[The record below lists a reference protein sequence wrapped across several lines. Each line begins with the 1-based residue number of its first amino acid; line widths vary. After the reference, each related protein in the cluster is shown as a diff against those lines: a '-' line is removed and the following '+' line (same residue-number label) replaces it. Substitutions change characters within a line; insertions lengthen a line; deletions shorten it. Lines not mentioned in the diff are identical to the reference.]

1 MSERLS
7 PDRRSFTQ
15 FLPSLFHHIGSRVLR
30 GSAGDRIDPQ
40 WLPELIQIR
49 QEIKSGRLDL
59 NAVIHRLVRLT
70 QRVLGADGAGVWLF
84 TSDEIFYSAGAGN
97 ASNDERLRLEVIS
110 KLASTWQLR
119 RNSPPRLGD
128 PTGIFTV
135 YETNYDPGW
144 AMSLLVEPICRG
156 HNIAGALAVFSD
168 KVNAFAERDAA
179 NIHLLA
185 DVLAQALNKAEEA
198 GLQESVALEPA
209 AMLQLIEKIIPAL
222 RRMLENDENA
232 RQSKRGL
239 PQSETEHELP
249 PVRIGTELLRESPEA
264 REECRAI
271 EVSDGTRTV
280 PDLESRPPIRD
291 SAASHVLQETSAAGI
306 GVSGALE
313 SNVVET
319 STRWAVLHQKY
330 EHRVAFVKNY
340 ISGTLAVLR
349 LAGCWLFNRVE
360 NAVHQ
365 VWHVAR
371 YHNNPLQ
378 RPVKTAH
385 RGVQG
390 VKASISIVA
399 KSARNRVRSATAFRS
414 NLPTVQPKR
423 SLPALWRTAPVVGI
437 LVITTTFII
446 LRTRLHNPARTTAS
460 SSRTTT
466 HENNIPLSEGTP
478 EYRETAQTDR
488 DAKASPREAYVT
500 EPVETPASLL
510 VSHLQVTD
518 RMTKDALR
526 ALSPYEL
533 AGLRRRAEFGD
544 DSAAFQLGMAYEI
557 GRGLP
562 QSCTT
567 AARWVTRAASEGNAA
582 AQYNLGLRYR
592 DGDGVPVNEE
602 EAAKWLRKA
611 AARQSSGAQLALTAR

>member
-15 FLPSLFHHIGSRVLR
+15 FLPALFHHIGSRALG

-49 QEIKSGRLDL
+49 QAIKSGRLDL

-84 TSDEIFYSAGAGN
+84 TSDDIFYSAGAGS

-110 KLASTWQLR
+110 KLANTWQLR
-119 RNSPPRLGD
+119 RNSPPRLGNQ
-128 PTGIFTV
+128 TGIVTV

-156 HNIAGALAVFSD
+156 YNVAGALAVLSD

-209 AMLQLIEKIIPAL
+209 AMLQLIERIIPAL
-222 RRMLENDENA
+222 RRMSENDA
-232 RQSKRGL
+232 DAPQSKCRL
-239 PQSETEHELP
+239 PRSETEYELSAP
-249 PVRIGTELLRESPEA
+249 CIDTEPLRESAEA
-264 REECRAI
+264 GQELHAI
-271 EVSDGTRTV
+271 EVTGRSRTLR
-280 PDLESRPPIRD
+280 DQESRAPISY
-291 SAASHVLQETSAAGI
+291 SATSPALQETDVPGT
-306 GVSGALE
+306 GVPGALE
-313 SNVVET
+313 SEVEET

-330 EHRVAFVKNY
+330 ERRVAFVKNY
-340 ISGTLAVLR
+340 ISDTLAVLR

-360 NAVHQ
+360 NAGQQ
-365 VWHVAR
+365 VWHTAH

-378 RPVKTAH
+378 LPVKAAY
-385 RGVQG
+385 RGVRG
-390 VKASISIVA
+390 MKASISSAA
-399 KSARNRVRSATAFRS
+399 KSAKNRVRSATSYRP
-414 NLPTVQPKR
+414 NLPTVRLKR
-423 SLPALWRTAPVVGI
+423 SLAALWRIAPVAGL

-446 LRTRLHNPARTTAS
+446 LRTRFHNPAQTAAS

-466 HENNIPLSEGTP
+466 HENTIPLSEGPP
-478 EYRETAQTDR
+478 EYRQTVRTDGAR
-488 DAKASPREAYVT
+488 ARTREAHMV
-500 EPVETPASLL
+500 EPLETPASLQ
-510 VSHLQVTD
+510 VSHLQITD
-518 RMTKDALR
+518 RATRDALR
-526 ALSPYEL
+526 TLSPYEL

-544 DSAAFQLGMAYEI
+544 DSAAFQMGMAYEI

-567 AARWVTRAASEGNAA
+567 AARWVARAAGEGNAA

-602 EAAKWLRKA
+602 EAAKWLRKVA
-611 AARQSSGAQLALTAR
+611 AQQSSNARLALTTR